1 MEHIVQFAI
10 SIDDSAIEEKIY
22 NKAVDN
28 ITDEIKKSVRRIMI
42 DREYFNYAEPT
53 EFAEK
58 IFKEWLDEHKTEIIN
73 LMSEKLAEKMSKT
86 KAIKE
91 AAVKSVNDI

>member
-10 SIDDSAIEEKIY
+10 SIDDSTIEEKVY
-22 NKAVDN
+22 SKAVDN

-42 DREYFNYAEPT
+42 DREYYNYSEPT
-53 EFAEK
+53 EFVEK

-73 LMSEKLAEKMSKT
+73 SMSEKLADKMSKT
-86 KAIKE
+86 KAVKE